1 MLPADFKNNKFLK
14 YSGLVVQIFV
24 SIAIAAYFGKWL
36 DAKFE
41 MSKPIFTALCS
52 ITMLIM
58 LMFWLNYDLK
68 KQDE

>member
-1 MLPADFKNNKFLK
+1 MLPNDFKNNKFLK

-36 DAKFE
+36 DRKFE

-58 LMFWLNYDLK
+58 LMVWLNYDLK